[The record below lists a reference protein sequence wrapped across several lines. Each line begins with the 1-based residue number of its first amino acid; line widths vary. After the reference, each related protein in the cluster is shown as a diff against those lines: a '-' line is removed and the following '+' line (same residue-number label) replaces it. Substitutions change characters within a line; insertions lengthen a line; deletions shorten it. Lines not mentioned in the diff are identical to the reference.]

1 MLAELL
7 TCPYVCQA
15 YAANQDK
22 KYLYIMLEYCAGIYN
37 VFLCGQIG
45 SAHRRLGGEL
55 AYHLKMRSKFSESD
69 VKVQK

>member
-22 KYLYIMLEYCAGIYN
+22 KYLYIMLEYCAGSSYI
-37 VFLCGQIG
+37 LILLG
-45 SAHRRLGGEL
+45 RL
-55 AYHLKMRSKFSESD
+55 RI
-69 VKVQK
+69 